1 MRRCQPIQFGD
12 LWRKFVEENPQ
23 VERSLT
29 EGRIPEVWRS
39 VAGDDIAAMTD
50 SVTFRNGT
58 LTVHVTSSVV
68 RQEIFMRR
76 SSFVEVMNATLGQ
89 PIIKTIIV
97 R

>member
-39 VAGDDIAAMTD
+39 VAGDDIASMT
-50 SVTFRNGT
+50 SSITFRNGT
-58 LTVHVTSSVV
+58 LTLHVSSAVV
-68 RQEIFMRR
+68 RQEIFIRR
-76 SSFVEVMNATLGQ
+76 TSFVEVMNDKLGQ
-89 PIIKTIIV
+89 PIIKTLIV